1 VKVQSAI
8 VTATVALGLTV
19 PVAAATAAASKH
31 MIKPPVRPSVLVQT
45 TSATPG
51 NCTLTLTEGY
61 LSIYLC
67 TGGAAGAP
75 AVVVIGQSPVVIK
88 KPVVTKKK
96 AVAAPAP
103 RGCALAPSDRVLS
116 GILCAL

>member
-8 VTATVALGLTV
+8 VAAAVAIGLAV
-19 PVAAATAAASKH
+19 PVAGAAAARNQ
-31 MIKPPVRPSVLVQT
+31 MVKPPVMPSALLHA
-45 TSATPG
+45 TSAFPG

-75 AVVVIGQSPVVIK
+75 AVRVTGKSPVL
-88 KPVVTKKK
+88 KKK
-96 AVAAPAP
+96 VTAPAP
-103 RGCALAPSDRVLS
+103 RGCALAPSERVLT
-116 GILCAL
+116 GILCLL